1 MKFNYKKLQSHI
13 VEPLPAVDVLREKI
27 IFHAFEVES
36 VDDLGDGDY
45 ELEIKVLPDR
55 AFDAKEDRGMAREIA
70 ALFKLNLIEPDHYN
84 RSDKF
89 DFTAEQVSKLLGR
102 TITNEEIEA
111 VFDAY
116 NYQYTYSESSG
127 FLWTLFIPPWR
138 KDLHTIHDI
147 CDEIGRYLGYD
158 SIPAILPNLKKNPLL
173 AEEGAGGGGEYVVI
187 LAKKQEL
194 IAQGYHEVM
203 TYSLTKKGD
212 YQVAKGPK
220 GKDFLRTNLLDG
232 MRIAYAVNKQ
242 NEELLPN
249 ATAKIFE
256 IGKVF
261 PKTGEELHVAWIDA
275 KGEHEEVLSAEHSSP
290 FQEEVVGGRRSLEE
304 GGIPKRF
311 HMWSEY
317 PYITRDLA
325 FWTPNLEH
333 EAFPH
338 EVHSLISRT
347 VIERVGNL
355 FNVQKISLFD
365 KFVKNNKVSFAFR
378 LIFQSYDRTL
388 TNEEVDAIM
397 ATIYA
402 KVVEKGWEV
411 R

>member
-13 VEPLPAVDVLREKI
+13 VEPLPTVEVLREKI

-36 VDDLGDGDY
+36 VEDLGEDY

-70 ALFKLNLIEPDHYN
+70 ALFNLTLVDPDSYDAAASTELLFSLN
-84 RSDKF
+84 
-89 DFTAEQVSKLLGR
+89 QVSALLGR
-102 TITNEEIEA
+102 TITAVDIEKMFGA
-111 VFDAY
+111 YHYVF
-116 NYQYTYSESSG
+116 TISG
-127 FLWTLFIPPWR
+127 DQVTLAIPPWR
-138 KDLHTIHDI
+138 SDI
-147 CDEIGRYLGYD
+147 AHVYDIADEVGRYFGYNSVEAVLPELSKQVVHD
-158 SIPAILPNLKKNPLL
+158 KEFQAI
-173 AEEGAGGGGEYVVI
+173 VS
-187 LAKKQEL
+187 KKQAM

-232 MRIAYAVNKQ
+232 MRVAYAVNKQ

-249 ATAKIFE
+249 ASAKIFE

-275 KGEHEEVLSAEHSSP
+275 KGEHEEVLSTEHSSSS
-290 FQEEVVGGRRSLEE
+290 QEEVAGGRRSLVRT
-304 GGIPKRF
+304 GTDSRF

-317 PYITRDLA
+317 PFMTRDIAVWL
-325 FWTPNLEH
+325 PESVSNNE
-333 EAFPH
+333 
-338 EVHSLISRT
+338 LISIINKNGTELLQGEPR
-347 VIERVGNL
+347 
-355 FNVQKISLFD
+355 LFD
-365 KFVKNNKVSFAFR
+365 QFTKDGRTSYAYR
-378 LIFQSYDRTL
+378 IIFQAFDRTL
-388 TNEEVDAIM
+388 TDNEVNPIMDAI
-397 ATIYA
+397 YSEC
-402 KVVEKGWEV
+402 KSNNWEI

>member
-1 MKFNYKKLQSHI
+1 MKFNYKKLQSYI
-13 VEPLPAVDVLREKI
+13 VEPLPAMEVLREKI

-70 ALFKLNLIEPDHYN
+70 ALFDLTLVDPDSYDAAASTELAFSPNH
-84 RSDKF
+84 
-89 DFTAEQVSKLLGR
+89 VSVLLGR
-102 TITNEEIEA
+102 TVTAADIEKMFNAYRYLFSISGDQVSLA
-111 VFDAY
+111 V
-116 NYQYTYSESSG
+116 
-127 FLWTLFIPPWR
+127 PPWR
-138 KDLHTIHDI
+138 NDI
-147 CDEIGRYLGYD
+147 VHVYDIADEIGRYLGYD
-158 SIPAILPNLKKNPLL
+158 SVVPVLPQLSGHVSHDKEFQAI
-173 AEEGAGGGGEYVVI
+173 V
-187 LAKKQEL
+187 AKKQEL

-249 ATAKIFE
+249 ASAKIFE

-275 KGEHEEVLSAEHSSP
+275 KGEHEEVLSTEHSSS
-290 FQEEVVGGRRSLEE
+290 FQEEVAGGRRSFEE
-304 GGIPKRF
+304 GGIAQRF

-317 PYITRDLA
+317 PFITRDVAVWLPKGTMPEELITLILA
-325 FWTPNLEH
+325 
-333 EAFPH
+333 EAS
-338 EVHSLISRT
+338 SLLAKKPR
-347 VIERVGNL
+347 
-355 FNVQKISLFD
+355 LFD
-365 KFVKNNKVSFAFR
+365 TFSKDERTSVAVR
-378 LIFQSYDRTL
+378 LVFQSFDRTL

-397 ATIYA
+397 TTIYA

>member
-1 MKFNYKKLQSHI
+1 MKFNYKKLQSYI
-13 VEPLPAVDVLREKI
+13 KEPLPTVEILREKI

-70 ALFKLNLIEPDHYN
+70 ALFDLTLVDPDSYDAAASTELAFSLNH
-84 RSDKF
+84 
-89 DFTAEQVSKLLGR
+89 VSVLLGR
-102 TITNEEIEA
+102 TVTTADIEKMFNAYHYLFSISGDQLSLA
-111 VFDAY
+111 V
-116 NYQYTYSESSG
+116 
-127 FLWTLFIPPWR
+127 PPWR
-138 KDLHTIHDI
+138 NDI
-147 CDEIGRYLGYD
+147 VHVYDIADEIGRYLGYD
-158 SIPAILPNLKKNPLL
+158 SISAILPNLKKNPLL
-173 AEEGAGGGGEYVVI
+173 AEERAGGGGEYVVI
-187 LAKKQEL
+187 IAKKQEL

-220 GKDFLRTNLLDG
+220 GKDFLRTSLLDG
-232 MRIAYAVNKQ
+232 MRVAYAVNKQ

-249 ATAKIFE
+249 ASAKIFE

-275 KGEHEEVLSAEHSSP
+275 KGEHEEVLSTEHSSS
-290 FQEEVVGGRRSLEE
+290 FQEEVAGGRRSFEE
-304 GGIPKRF
+304 GGIAQRF

-317 PYITRDLA
+317 PFITRDVAVWLPKGTMPEELTTLILA
-325 FWTPNLEH
+325 
-333 EAFPH
+333 EAS
-338 EVHSLISRT
+338 SLLAKKPR
-347 VIERVGNL
+347 
-355 FNVQKISLFD
+355 LFD
-365 KFVKNNKVSFAFR
+365 TFSKDERTSVAVR
-378 LIFQSYDRTL
+378 LVFQSFDRTL

-397 ATIYA
+397 TTIYA

>member
-13 VEPLPAVDVLREKI
+13 VEPLPAVEVLREKI

-70 ALFKLNLIEPDHYN
+70 ALFDLTLVVPDSYDAAASTELAFSLNH
-84 RSDKF
+84 
-89 DFTAEQVSKLLGR
+89 VSVLLGR
-102 TITNEEIEA
+102 TVTAADIEKMFNAYHYLFSISGDQVSLA
-111 VFDAY
+111 V
-116 NYQYTYSESSG
+116 
-127 FLWTLFIPPWR
+127 PPWR
-138 KDLHTIHDI
+138 NDI
-147 CDEIGRYLGYD
+147 VHVYDIADEIGRYLGYD
-158 SIPAILPNLKKNPLL
+158 SVVPVLPQLSGHVSHDKEFQAI
-173 AEEGAGGGGEYVVI
+173 V
-187 LAKKQEL
+187 AKKQEL

-220 GKDFLRTNLLDG
+220 GKDFLRTSLLDG
-232 MRIAYAVNKQ
+232 MRVAYAVNKQ

-261 PKTGEELHVAWIDA
+261 PKTGEELHIAWIDA
-275 KGEHEEVLSAEHSSP
+275 KGEHEEVLSTEHSSS
-290 FQEEVVGGRRSLEE
+290 FQEEVAGGRRSFEE
-304 GGIPKRF
+304 GGIAQRF

-317 PYITRDLA
+317 PFITRDVAVWLPKGTMPEELITLILA
-325 FWTPNLEH
+325 
-333 EAFPH
+333 EAS
-338 EVHSLISRT
+338 SLLAKKPR
-347 VIERVGNL
+347 
-355 FNVQKISLFD
+355 LFD
-365 KFVKNNKVSFAFR
+365 TFSKDERTSVAVR
-378 LIFQSYDRTL
+378 LVFQSFDRTL

-397 ATIYA
+397 TTIYA